1 MITKPRPPTKPATG
15 DTARQ
20 LILDALAEARDA
32 LERPSKPN
40 AARIHDFRRAV
51 KRLRALLRLI
61 PAPLDEAAR
70 QMRNHARDL
79 ARDLGRSR
87 DAQSALDALHDLTK
101 KKKGG
106 DRLSDRTI
114 QSISDRLAA
123 RRQSAER
130 VQLTP
135 QTKSDLL
142 AWIASADAALRSW
155 PLDAPDTPIVDNL
168 VSAYRRARRDWP
180 RKWSAATSEEIHEF
194 RQRIV
199 VHRFQLEW
207 IEPHNPKLVR
217 KWIAAAQRLRGQLGR
232 HQDLD
237 VLLRLCA
244 AGQPLAPW
252 QRRLA
257 PPIERRQREH
267 IGAAARSAERILAA
281 SPKSFRKKIET
292 LLAAKQTRAAAH
304 TV

>member
-1 MITKPRPPTKPATG
+1 MITKPRPRPTPATG
-15 DTARQ
+15 DSARL
-20 LILDALAEARDA
+20 LILDALAEARGA
-32 LERPSKPN
+32 IERPSKSN

-51 KRLRALLRLI
+51 KRFRALLRLI
-61 PAPLDEAAR
+61 PPPLDEAAR
-70 QMRNHARDL
+70 QLRNHARDL

-87 DAQSALDALHDLTK
+87 DAQSALDAIADLAK
-101 KKKGG
+101 KK
-106 DRLSDRTI
+106 DRNGLSERNI
-114 QSISDRLAA
+114 KSISDRLAA

-135 QTKSDLL
+135 QTKNDLL

-155 PLDAPDTPIVDNL
+155 PLDAPDTPIIDGI
-168 VSAYRRARRDWP
+168 VSAYRRTRRDWP
-180 RKWSAATSEEIHEF
+180 RKWSAATPEEIHEF

-199 VHRFQLEW
+199 VHRFQLEL
-207 IEPHNPKLVR
+207 IEPLNPKLVL

-237 VLLRLCA
+237 VLRRLCA

-257 PPIERRQREH
+257 PLIDRRQRDH
-267 IGAAARSAERILAA
+267 LGSASRSAERILAA

-292 LLAAKQTRAAAH
+292 MMAATPPPRRR
-304 TV
+304 TN

>member
-1 MITKPRPPTKPATG
+1 MITKPRPRTRPATG
-15 DTARQ
+15 DSARL
-20 LILDALAEARDA
+20 LILDALADARDA
-32 LERPSKPN
+32 LERPSKSN
-40 AARIHDFRRAV
+40 AVRIHDFRRAV

-61 PAPLDEAAR
+61 PPPLDEAAR
-70 QMRNHARDL
+70 QLRNHARDL

-87 DAQSALDALHDLTK
+87 DAQSALDAVEDLVE
-101 KKKGG
+101 KKGRVG
-106 DRLSDRTI
+106 LSKRTI

-130 VQLTP
+130 IQLTP

-155 PLDAPDTPIVDNL
+155 PMDAPETPIIDAI
-168 VSAYRRARRDWP
+168 VSTYRRARRDWP
-180 RKWSAATSEEIHEF
+180 RKWAAATPEEIHEF

-199 VHRFQLEW
+199 VHRFQLEL
-207 IEPHNPKLVR
+207 IEPLNPKLVR
-217 KWIAAAQRLRGQLGR
+217 KWIAAAQRLRAQLGR

-237 VLLRLCA
+237 VLQRLCA

-257 PPIERRQREH
+257 PLIDRRQRDHLGSAE
-267 IGAAARSAERILAA
+267 RSAERILAA
-281 SPKSFRKKIET
+281 SPKSFRKKIEAMMT
-292 LLAAKQTRAAAH
+292 PTPHPRRRAN
-304 TV
+304 